1 MAKISDPDNLNQ
13 GTEVVITPI
22 DAVGSAPSSGYIR
35 LQPKG
40 NFATAHPSAGFEDG
54 VTLQCVYSFLKEEWR
69 NDANL
74 IRYPFPMTPITDEQF
89 EFTNGWDLDNFTLTD
104 YPSYKFIRDGG
115 WALKNTAGSSKEEY
129 MNVTT
134 LGSFAQET
142 GDVQNRD
149 QAYYVPSELGDV
161 DGSLVSSP
169 TSALSPSG
177 FRFTGPVN
185 EAVKIYGS
193 ASYGNFDFRD
203 NFAIYLREA
212 GKSFAIYD
220 LLIEQGLSTLTYKK
234 YAMPLTSSSDP
245 KVTNTDADIFTGADY
260 ENIIVSYYTAQQAR
274 TIGTTD
280 YYFHVI
286 ISGDSK
292 TAEQIYEKVQW
303 LLRQDQNI
311 NINTAKPS
319 GGKVYGQTAEELL
332 RFVGDT
338 LKTNYIGGLG
348 TDGSWGGVFIDGY
361 DTDDINR
368 LTFQDDTNTE
378 RQFPFTATG
387 SFVFNDNLVNDG
399 GDGGDPDL
407 ITSHAMYWMFHTAIG
422 TSAYGTS
429 TAWIVRDS
437 NDSPISGA
445 ASASSIPWTFDYD
458 TNDQGRLAGVNHGR
472 LFEGGG
478 SPRDEDVTVVAI
490 GLSTAQFVQ
499 TTSTITR
506 TTSQN
511 ISVVAA
517 LERNYSN
524 PA

>member
-1 MAKISDPDNLNQ
+1 MAKISDPDLLNQ
-13 GTEVVITPI
+13 NTEIVITPI

-35 LQPKG
+35 LQPQG
-40 NFATAHPSAGFEDG
+40 ALATPNPTGGFEFG
-54 VTLQCVYSFLKEEWR
+54 VTLQAVYSFLKEEWR
-69 NDANL
+69 TDANL

-89 EFTNGWDLDNFTLTD
+89 ELANGWDFDNFTLTD
-104 YPSYKFIRDGG
+104 FPTYKFVRDGG
-115 WALKNTAGSSKEEY
+115 WALKSPDGDSKEEY

-134 LGSFAQET
+134 LGSFVQET
-142 GDVQNRD
+142 RD
-149 QAYYVPSELGDV
+149 LAYYVPTELGSKN
-161 DGSLVSSP
+161 DGSLISTP

-203 NFAIYLREA
+203 NFVIYLREGA
-212 GKSFAIYD
+212 KSFAIYD

-234 YAMPLTSSSDP
+234 FAMPLTNTSDP
-245 KVTNTDADIFTGADY
+245 KVTNDDAAIFTGADY
-260 ENIIVSYYTAQQAR
+260 ENILVSYYTAQQSR
-274 TIGTTD
+274 TIGATN
-280 YYFHVI
+280 YFFHVVI
-286 ISGDSK
+286 TGDGK

-303 LLRQDQNI
+303 LLRQDANI
-311 NINTAKPS
+311 NLNQAKPS
-319 GGKVYGQTAEELL
+319 GGKVFGETAEELL
-332 RFVGDT
+332 QFIGDT
-338 LKTNYIGGLG
+338 LKTKFVGGLG
-348 TDGSWGGVFIDGY
+348 GNPRAWGGVYIDGF

-387 SFVFNDNLVNDG
+387 SFAFNTNLVNDT
-399 GDGGDPDL
+399 GDGGDADL
-407 ITSHAMYWMFHTAIG
+407 KTSHALYWMFFTSIG

-429 TAWIVRDS
+429 DAWISRKTDG
-437 NDSPISGA
+437 SPISGA
-445 ASASSIPWTFDYD
+445 ASAASIPWTYDYD
-458 TNDQGRLAGVNHGR
+458 TDDTGRESGVNHGR
-472 LFEGGG
+472 AAEQAGGYPG
-478 SPRDEDVTVVAI
+478 DMDVTVVAI

-506 TTSQN
+506 TTGQN